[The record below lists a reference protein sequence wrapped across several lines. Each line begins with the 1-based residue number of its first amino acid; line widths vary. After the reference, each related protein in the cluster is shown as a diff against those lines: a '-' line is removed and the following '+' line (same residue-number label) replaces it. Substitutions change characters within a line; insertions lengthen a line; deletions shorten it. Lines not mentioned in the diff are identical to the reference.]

1 MGNPAWLCQPRFR
14 KRNYKYVPQEGAA
27 GFHGGQAISV
37 RGYTLWEIVNDPTLR
52 RRAQDWIISKI
63 EQGIIAP
70 VIDRVFRLDQIV
82 EAHAYMDSNRAN
94 GKLVVTVP

>member
-1 MGNPAWLCQPRFR
+1 M
-14 KRNYKYVPQEGAA
+14 
-27 GFHGGQAISV
+27 I
-37 RGYTLWEIVNDPTLR
+37 PTLR

-82 EAHAYMDSNRAN
+82 EGARRHCTLNRAN